1 MFVLRTDIRPAG
13 SNPNGVRQFP
23 AAAVS
28 RRKPLKKRR
37 RTIEGMGGQPTVR
50 ILRLLHDPM
59 GYSRPA
65 YGDRGGSD
73 RQSTGVTQLI
83 GQHPLI
89 QRVHGLIT
97 RVAKTD
103 ATCLVL
109 GESGTGKELA
119 ARSIHGQSKRVDK
132 PFIPVNCGAIPAELL
147 ESEMF
152 GHEKGSFTGAV
163 GSRAGMF
170 QLANGG
176 TIFLDEISEMNPV
189 LQVKLLRV
197 LQDQE
202 LRPVGADRSMKVD
215 VRVIA
220 ATNKDL
226 SMQVE
231 RGLFREDLYYRLEV
245 IPINLPPLR
254 ERRSDVPLLVRHF
267 LDRHNQKRPE
277 GHVSITEEAMVHL
290 WEYDWPGNVRELENL
305 LERLVILSEDGIIRV
320 ENLPAGIRSFISE
333 KKIPKPVMSE
343 EGLDLTHAVE
353 EFENRLIDEAL
364 RRTKGNKQAAARLLG
379 LKRTT
384 LVAKLRRR
392 RGGPIAAGG
401 MTES

>member
-1 MFVLRTDIRPAG
+1 MAFFKEVVSYSSTGARG
-13 SNPNGVRQFP
+13 S
-23 AAAVS
+23 
-28 RRKPLKKRR
+28 
-37 RTIEGMGGQPTVR
+37 E
-50 ILRLLHDPM
+50 
-59 GYSRPA
+59 
-65 YGDRGGSD
+65 GDRKEPGMHGT
-73 RQSTGVTQLI
+73 QQTQLI

-89 QRVHGLIT
+89 DKVQRLIR
-97 RVAKTD
+97 RVAATD
-103 ATCLVL
+103 ATVLIL

-119 ARSIHGQSKRVDK
+119 ARSVHSASRRADR
-132 PFIPVNCGAIPAELL
+132 PFIPVNCGAIPADLL

-176 TIFLDEISEMNPV
+176 TIFLDEISEMSPV

-197 LQDQE
+197 LQDRE
-202 LRPVGADRSMKVD
+202 VRPVGSDRAFKVD

-226 SMQVE
+226 ALQVE

-245 IPINLPPLR
+245 IPITLPPLR
-254 ERRSDVPLLVRHF
+254 ERRSDIPLLVKHF
-267 LDRHNQKRPE
+267 LDRHNQKRSDLQ
-277 GHVSITEEAMVHL
+277 VNITEEAMVHL

-305 LERLVILSEDGIIRV
+305 LERLVILSEDGVVRI
-320 ENLPAGIRSFISE
+320 ENLPPNIRSFISE
-333 KKIPKPVMSE
+333 KKIPRPVMTD
-343 EGLDLTHAVE
+343 EGLDLTNAVE
-353 EFENRLIDEAL
+353 EFENRLIEEAL

-392 RGGPIAAGG
+392 RNGVSATGGATAAL
-401 MTES
+401 

>member
-1 MFVLRTDIRPAG
+1 
-13 SNPNGVRQFP
+13 
-23 AAAVS
+23 
-28 RRKPLKKRR
+28 
-37 RTIEGMGGQPTVR
+37 MGGQPTVR

>member
-1 MFVLRTDIRPAG
+1 MRVSPYEAPDHQAMRDHNDSRTEQASLRFDEA
-13 SNPNGVRQFP
+13 
-23 AAAVS
+23 S
-28 RRKPLKKRR
+28 RSDA
-37 RTIEGMGGQPTVR
+37 EGNDTSFLIGEHP
-50 ILRLLHDPM
+50 LLHKV
-59 GYSRPA
+59 R
-65 YGDRGGSD
+65 
-73 RQSTGVTQLI
+73 
-83 GQHPLI
+83 
-89 QRVHGLIT
+89 GLIR
-97 RVAKTD
+97 RVAVTD

-119 ARSIHGQSKRVDK
+119 AREIHKHSPRADR
-132 PFIPVNCGAIPAELL
+132 PFVAVNCGAIPGELL

-163 GSRAGMF
+163 GTRAGMF

-176 TIFLDEISEMNPV
+176 TIFLDEISEMDPL

-197 LQDQE
+197 LQDRE
-202 LRPVGADRSMKVD
+202 VRPVGSDRSMKID

-226 SMQVE
+226 ALQVE
-231 RGLFREDLYYRLEV
+231 RGLFREDLFYRLEV
-245 IPINLPPLR
+245 IPVHLPPLR
-254 ERRSDVPLLVRHF
+254 ERRSDVPILIHHF
-267 LDRHNQKRPE
+267 LARQSEKYGREP
-277 GHVSITEEAMVHL
+277 VRITEEALVHL

-305 LERLVILSEDGIIRV
+305 VERLVILCDDGTIRTED
-320 ENLPAGIRSFISE
+320 LPGNVRSFLSE
-333 KKIPKPVMSE
+333 KKIPKPVLAE
-343 EGLDLTHAVE
+343 DGLDLTGAVE

-392 RGGPIAAGG
+392 RGPE
-401 MTES
+401 ESDELLEGVVA

>member
-1 MFVLRTDIRPAG
+1 MA
-13 SNPNGVRQFP
+13 
-23 AAAVS
+23 
-28 RRKPLKKRR
+28 
-37 RTIEGMGGQPTVR
+37 
-50 ILRLLHDPM
+50 
-59 GYSRPA
+59 YSRPIFA
-65 YGDRGGSD
+65 GLDRSPSN
-73 RQSTGVTQLI
+73 QSEAPAQAIASTHLI
-83 GQHPLI
+83 GDHPLMHRI
-89 QRVHGLIT
+89 RGLIK
-97 RVAKTD
+97 RVAVTD

-119 ARSIHGQSKRVDK
+119 AREIHAHSRRAER
-132 PFIPVNCGAIPAELL
+132 PFIPVNCGAIPADLL

-163 GSRAGMF
+163 GTRAGMF
-170 QLANGG
+170 QLASGG
-176 TIFLDEISEMNPV
+176 TIFLDEISEMSPV

-197 LQDQE
+197 LQDHE
-202 LRPVGADRSMKVD
+202 IRPVGADRSSIVD

-226 SMQVE
+226 SSQVD

-245 IPINLPPLR
+245 IPVNLPPLR
-254 ERRSDVPLLVRHF
+254 ERRSDIPLLVRHF
-267 LDRHNQKRPE
+267 LAGHNGKRQDSD
-277 GHVSITEEAMVHL
+277 VTITEEAMVHL

-305 LERLVILSEDGIIRV
+305 LERLVILSEDGLIRV
-320 ENLPAGIRSFISE
+320 ENLPPSIRSFISE

-343 EGLDLTHAVE
+343 DGLDLTGAVE

-392 RGGPIAAGG
+392 RGGPMVAGG
-401 MTES
+401 MTGA

>member
-1 MFVLRTDIRPAG
+1 MAIFGDRVAHIASGTVSGGRLERG
-13 SNPNGVRQFP
+13 NGVQVNGSAYQF
-23 AAAVS
+23 V
-28 RRKPLKKRR
+28 
-37 RTIEGMGGQPTVR
+37 
-50 ILRLLHDPM
+50 
-59 GYSRPA
+59 
-65 YGDRGGSD
+65 
-73 RQSTGVTQLI
+73 

-89 QRVHGLIT
+89 EKIHGLVRKI
-97 RVAKTD
+97 AATD
-103 ATCLVL
+103 ATALIL
-109 GESGTGKELA
+109 GESGTGKELV
-119 ARSIHGQSKRVDK
+119 ARAIHSGSRRADR
-132 PFIPVNCGAIPAELL
+132 PFIPVNCGAIPADLL

-152 GHEKGSFTGAV
+152 GHEKGSFTGAI

-176 TIFLDEISEMNPV
+176 TIFLDEISEMSPT

-197 LQDQE
+197 LQDHE
-202 LRPVGADRSMKVD
+202 VRPVGADRSFKVD

-226 SMQVE
+226 GSEVE
-231 RGLFREDLYYRLEV
+231 RGTFREDLYYRLEV

-254 ERRSDVPLLVRHF
+254 ERRSDVPLLVHHF
-267 LDRHNQKRPE
+267 LERHNQKRP
-277 GHVSITEEAMVHL
+277 GMKVALTEEAMVHL

-320 ENLPAGIRSFISE
+320 ENLPPNVRSFISE
-333 KKIPKPVMSE
+333 KKIPRPVMTDD
-343 EGLDLTHAVE
+343 GLDLNNAVE
-353 EFENRLIDEAL
+353 EFESRLIEEAL

-392 RGGPIAAGG
+392 RGGIVVAHP
-401 MTES
+401 TYLS